1 MVCVRRYMLER
12 KYAWSRTSC
21 VALVSGIRVRRT
33 TRYVFKFYP
42 EAYNK
47 RKWENYHVFAG
58 SSRDELLLGVLS
70 PLDACAPLVKK
81 HGYYKYDWC
90 WLDRVQL
97 ALIINC
103 VHVRCLKCVF
113 SNVETRCTVHFNMS
127 WCCAKCCENAVDIDL
142 QSIALNWL
150 FLSLQRRTEV
160 CYCELSVGINRSLAN
175 HIDRCRTL
183 VPAGLGSTLAP
194 GRCVYKTWLYVIS
207 LWWRHI
213 PICSSNAFGFFQ
225 SAFYIWVRNTD
236 WIDTFM
242 H

>member
-113 SNVETRCTVHFNMS
+113 SNVETRRCTVYL
-127 WCCAKCCENAVDIDL
+127 CCERVVL
-142 QSIALNWL
+142 CQM
-150 FLSLQRRTEV
+150 LSECCWYRFT
-160 CYCELSVGINRSLAN
+160 INRIKLTVSFAA
-175 HIDRCRTL
+175 TSYG
-183 VPAGLGSTLAP
+183 GLLLRAFS
-194 GRCVYKTWLYVIS
+194 
-207 LWWRHI
+207 RH
-213 PICSSNAFGFFQ
+213 
-225 SAFYIWVRNTD
+225 
-236 WIDTFM
+236 
-242 H
+242 